1 MSSSRRH
8 RLIVSSSRR
17 FLKHFSP
24 HNRIARHARRQRRR
38 EREGERETII
48 VFCHRHLSLSLFNA
62 LFNAL
67 ERRRKRSRSKL
78 FLLFVARDFESG
90 ETRERFSRRF
100 SFQNVVVSSRRREK
114 GEGGDTDLRVSVR
127 ERDLRR
133 ASSSKPVKR
142 GRERERE

>member
-48 VFCHRHLSLSLFNA
+48 VFCHRHLSLS

-142 GRERERE
+142 GRERESERDF